1 MYCCCAL
8 CDCGDGARDRSR
20 RQFALIHPL
29 MYSVQDSKA
38 TGTLVREAIITAMM
52 VRDDRVT
59 EYLMRRTFLVR
70 DAVGAV
76 EMRFNQLPM
85 DWVRAV
91 ACACVCV
98 CVRVCALCVL
108 CLVCVCLVCV
118 CVCVL

>member
-59 EYLMRRTFLVR
+59 EFLMRRTFLVR

-91 ACACVCV
+91 ACDLCVCFVCVVLGMCVLGV
-98 CVRVCALCVL
+98 CVRVCAVS
-108 CLVCVCLVCV
+108 VM
-118 CVCVL
+118 